1 MKRMVWIG
9 MVAAPLVLAGCSST
23 GYKKADECDRTVEA
37 PASAPPVAPQ
47 SSIDPLTEQ
56 WGIESHGV
64 RLTSAGYMLDFRYRV
79 HDAQKAKALLDRRTK
94 AYVVVEKSD
103 AKLGVPVS
111 AKVGAL
117 RSSTRDVKEERNY
130 FIMFSNPGKHVQ
142 PGDRVKIVIGD
153 LVTEP
158 LTVM

>member
-1 MKRMVWIG
+1 MMRSLLAGV
-9 MVAAPLVLAGCSST
+9 VVLPLVLGGCSGT
-23 GYKKADECDRTVEA
+23 GYKRDDCDRTKEA
-37 PASAPPVAPQ
+37 PAMAPSSVPQ
-47 SSIDPLTEQ
+47 SKADPLIDR

-79 HDAQKAKALLDRRTK
+79 HDAAKAAVLLDRRTK

-111 AKVGAL
+111 AKIGAL
-117 RSSTRDVKEERNY
+117 RSSTKHVKEERNY
-130 FIMFSNPGKHVQ
+130 FIMFSNPGRHVQ
-142 PGDRVKIVIGD
+142 AGDRVKVVIGD

-158 LTVM
+158 FTVM

>member
-1 MKRMVWIG
+1 MKRMVWMG
-9 MVAAPLVLAGCSST
+9 LVVPLVLSGCSGT
-23 GYKKADECDRTVEA
+23 GYKHSDECDRTRDA
-37 PASAPPVAPQ
+37 PVTAPPLAPQ
-47 SSIDPLTEQ
+47 SRADPLLEQ

-79 HDAQKAKALLDRRTK
+79 HDAQKAAALLDRRTK

-130 FIMFSNPGKHVQ
+130 FIMFSNPGRHVQ
-142 PGDRVKIVIGD
+142 SGDKVKIVIGD
-153 LVTEP
+153 LVTET

>member
-1 MKRMVWIG
+1 M
-9 MVAAPLVLAGCSST
+9 APSAETVMSAG
-23 GYKKADECDRTVEA
+23 
-37 PASAPPVAPQ
+37 
-47 SSIDPLTEQ
+47 PLLEQ

-79 HDAQKAKALLDRRTK
+79 HDAKKAATLLDRRTK

-111 AKVGAL
+111 AKIGAL
-117 RSSTRDVKEERNY
+117 RSSTKHVREERNY
-130 FIMFSNPGKHVQ
+130 FIMFSNPGRHVQ
-142 PGDRVKIVIGD
+142 PGDQVRVVIGD
-153 LVTEP
+153 MTTEP

>member
-1 MKRMVWIG
+1 MQRSDVMKRMVWIG
-9 MVAAPLVLAGCSST
+9 MVVAPLVLAGCSST
-23 GYKKADECDRTVEA
+23 GDRKSDEYDRTMEA
-37 PASAPPVAPQ
+37 PATAPPASPQ
-47 SSIDPLTEQ
+47 SRVDPLLEQ

-111 AKVGAL
+111 AKIGAL
-117 RSSTRDVKEERNY
+117 RS
-130 FIMFSNPGKHVQ
+130 
-142 PGDRVKIVIGD
+142 
-153 LVTEP
+153 
-158 LTVM
+158 